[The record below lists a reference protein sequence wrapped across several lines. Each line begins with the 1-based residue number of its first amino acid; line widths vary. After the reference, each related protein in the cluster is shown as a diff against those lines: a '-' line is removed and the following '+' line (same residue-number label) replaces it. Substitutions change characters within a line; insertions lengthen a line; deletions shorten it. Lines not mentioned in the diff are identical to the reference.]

1 MTADEFLEPVVEV
14 GEDWLLFRGPLPDIA
29 PHRHPVGALVTSLAN
44 DFRLKPPLHGCESAA
59 AVFIPADSPAPAMD
73 FGGHA
78 QAILFLSPMTGV
90 YRRLARDFAGD
101 PRALPANELRLLFR
115 EMDMA
120 GGAPNLEARLEA
132 LLPGAPSGWTMD
144 PRVARIAA
152 MIRETPAENIPLAE
166 LAAAAELSAPRL
178 LHLFKDNTG
187 VPIRRYRLWER
198 MRQVSRAVVRGA
210 NLTDAALGA
219 GFSDSAHLAR
229 AARDMFGLSLSEAL
243 GRNWPRRS
251 RSAAG

>member
-1 MTADEFLEPVVEV
+1 MEPLVEV
-14 GEDWLLFRGPLPDIA
+14 GRDWLLFRGPLPDIE
-29 PHRHPVGALVTSLAN
+29 PHRHPVGALVTSLEE
-44 DFRLKPPLHGCESAA
+44 DFRLTPPLHGCERTA
-59 AVFIPADSPAPAMD
+59 AVFIPADSPAPAMA

-78 QAILFLSPMTGV
+78 QAVLFLSPMTGV

-101 PRALPANELRLLFR
+101 PGSLPASGLRLMFR
-115 EMDMA
+115 KVDTA
-120 GGAPNLEARLEA
+120 RGAPDLAARLEA
-132 LLPGAPSGWTMD
+132 LLPGEPSAWVMD

-152 MIRETPAENIPLAE
+152 MIRETPAENIPIAE
-166 LAAAAELSAPRL
+166 LAAAAELSEPRL

-198 MRQVSRAVVRGA
+198 MRQVSRSVVRGA
-210 NLTDAALGA
+210 NLTDAALSA

-229 AARDMFGLSLSEAL
+229 AAREMFGLSLSEAL